1 MSGRGFSPLQRGVH
15 WLMAVLILAMLF
27 IGVAMVASASSYVPL
42 VAIHRPLGLALLL
55 LVVLRIGLRWRRG
68 APPLPVDLPAWQ
80 KAAAHASHL
89 ALYALMLAMPLL
101 GWAMLSAAGYP
112 VVVVP
117 GFVLPPI
124 LPVSP
129 LLYALLRAAHGWLGY
144 LLFLTV
150 LLHLGA
156 ALFHALVRR
165 DGVFSAMV
173 RGR

>member
-1 MSGRGFSPLQRGVH
+1 MSGRGFTPLQRGVH
-15 WLMAVLILAMLF
+15 WLMAALILAMLF
-27 IGVAMVASASSYVPL
+27 IGVAMVASVTGYAGL
-42 VAIHRPLGLALLL
+42 VAIHKPLGIALLL
-55 LVVLRIGLRWRRG
+55 LVVLRIGLRLRHG
-68 APPLPVDLPAWQ
+68 APSLPADLPGWQ
-80 KAAAHASHL
+80 KAGAHASHV

-101 GWAMLSAAGYP
+101 GWGMLSAAGYP
-112 VVVVP
+112 VVLTP
-117 GFVLPPI
+117 GLVLPAI

-129 LLYALLRAAHGWLGY
+129 ALYALLRAAHGWLGY

-165 DGVFSAMV
+165 DGVFRGMV